1 MSERFDRIVIGGGI
15 VGLAVAAELLRR
27 FPADSVAVL
36 EKESRVAAHQTG
48 RNSGV
53 LHSGIYYR
61 PGSLKARLCRDGKR
75 AMEAFCEQ
83 ESIPFERCG
92 KVIVA
97 LDESELP
104 RLDSILERGLA
115 NGVRCERI
123 GRERLQELEPHA
135 AGIAAI
141 HVPEAGIVSYR
152 QVAERLRE
160 RIDRASP
167 SRVVLAAPV
176 SAIRS
181 DGPDSIVVS
190 AAGEFRT
197 GQVINCAGLH
207 CDRVSRAGG
216 LPPAARIIPFR
227 GEYYEV
233 AESRRH
239 LCRHLIYPVPDPAF
253 PFLGVHFTRMIDG
266 SVECGPNAVLA
277 FAREGYSL
285 TTLSPRDLA
294 ESIGYSGF
302 RRLIARHWRKGFG
315 ELWRSI
321 SKRAFVRA
329 LQRLLPEIRAE
340 DLSVAPAGVRAQAV
354 LPDGG
359 LVDDFLFVERPG
371 MLTVNNAP
379 SPAATASLAIA
390 GEIVARLARTGPANA
405 GAIGERPI

>member
-207 CDRVSRAGG
+207 
-216 LPPAARIIPFR
+216 
-227 GEYYEV
+227 
-233 AESRRH
+233 
-239 LCRHLIYPVPDPAF
+239 
-253 PFLGVHFTRMIDG
+253 
-266 SVECGPNAVLA
+266 
-277 FAREGYSL
+277 
-285 TTLSPRDLA
+285 
-294 ESIGYSGF
+294 
-302 RRLIARHWRKGFG
+302 
-315 ELWRSI
+315 
-321 SKRAFVRA
+321 
-329 LQRLLPEIRAE
+329 
-340 DLSVAPAGVRAQAV
+340 
-354 LPDGG
+354 
-359 LVDDFLFVERPG
+359 
-371 MLTVNNAP
+371 
-379 SPAATASLAIA
+379 
-390 GEIVARLARTGPANA
+390 
-405 GAIGERPI
+405 